1 MQIVQSVSYSHFSE
15 TNSAKR
21 LDLLTAS
28 LSCASFLTAMM
39 VFFWQASVKPAWWQV
54 GWSRLLRPNL
64 VQTWILSSEST
75 YPQLASQASLSHCR
89 QEEGGRG
96 RVAVII
102 EAHKEHATATVSQ
115 WTHRITSTQLA
126 SPFFVNLD
134 YHRHHHH
141 HDGNTM
147 IIMVMIHDHHR
158 DEDHQLRSS
167 FRLRLEHQSNLCI
180 HSSTLCL
187 STIQPINFNKI
198 L

>member
-1 MQIVQSVSYSHFSE
+1 MSTQPGDRLAEVGCRGQIWSKPEFYRQRALTQS
-15 TNSAKR
+15 
-21 LDLLTAS
+21 
-28 LSCASFLTAMM
+28 
-39 VFFWQASVKPAWWQV
+39 W
-54 GWSRLLRPNL
+54 LLRRVCL
-64 VQTWILSSEST
+64 IVG
-75 YPQLASQASLSHCR
+75 R
-89 QEEGGRG
+89 RREEGG
-96 RVAVII
+96 VAVII

-141 HDGNTM
+141 HDGN
-147 IIMVMIHDHHR
+147 MVMVKIHDQHR

>member
-1 MQIVQSVSYSHFSE
+1 MQIVQSVSYSRFSE

-75 YPQLASQASLSHCR
+75 YPELASQASLSHCR
-89 QEEGGRG
+89 QEEGG

-126 SPFFVNLD
+126 SPFFCKPWL
-134 YHRHHHH
+134 
-141 HDGNTM
+141 
-147 IIMVMIHDHHR
+147 
-158 DEDHQLRSS
+158 
-167 FRLRLEHQSNLCI
+167 
-180 HSSTLCL
+180 SST
-187 STIQPINFNKI
+187 SSSPWWKHGHGQDSWPAPRWGSPTTIIISAPSWASVKPVHSFFHSLPLNNTTN
-198 L
+198 